1 MNKKTHAILII
12 ITVVFAIFYVIYQN
26 SSPKSTVKS
35 LPAQFSLGIV
45 NDCRKT
51 PAFINQ
57 LNMQQPAID
66 SKQHGHQGGL
76 LIRDIIN
83 RQHIWQH
90 DSWQLSGFIG
100 GFDRDNTGQIYI
112 APLPYVSLEK
122 NPPELQNQLYV
133 IDKKSAQM
141 SLFLKL
147 PSTHLPNNKNPFGT
161 MGLFYDCDT
170 NSLYVSSVAGSTPKQ
185 QNGSI
190 YQIDLTNNKIVSE
203 LNQTDTIGL
212 GVFNTLKGKK
222 LYYGSAREPHIYS
235 VILDENGHFTD
246 SIHYEFSLSGI
257 KGGHSTLAKK
267 ISFDKFNNKYQM
279 IIKET
284 AFGFRLMAENN
295 PNRKKYHF
303 DYSIA
308 QDKWRFSHTTQD

>member
-1 MNKKTHAILII
+1 MNKKVPII
-12 ITVVFAIFYVIYQN
+12 AMIIAVISAGIYIVSQQ
-26 SSPKSTVKS
+26 KSQKQS
-35 LPAQFSLGIV
+35 IDKLPAQFSLGMV
-45 NDCRKT
+45 NDCRNT
-51 PAFINQ
+51 PQFIHQ

-66 SKQHGHQGGL
+66 SKQYGHQGGL
-76 LIRDIIN
+76 LIRDIVN
-83 RQHIWQH
+83 HQHTWQH

-100 GFDRDNTGQIYI
+100 GFDRDKTGQIYV
-112 APLPYVSLEK
+112 APLPYVSLEN
-122 NPPELQNQLYV
+122 NPPALQNQLYV
-133 IDKKSAQM
+133 IDNKSAEM

-147 PSTHLPNNKNPFGT
+147 PSLQMPNNKNPFGT

-170 NSLYVSSVAGSTPKQ
+170 HSLYVSSIAGSTPKT

-190 YQIDLTNNKIVSE
+190 YQIDLTSNTIVSE
-203 LNQTDTIGL
+203 FANTDAIGL

-235 VILDENGHFTD
+235 VVLDEKGNFTNNTK
-246 SIHYEFSLSGI
+246 YELSLSDI
-257 KGGHSTLAKK
+257 KGGHSTFAKK
-267 ISFDKFNNKYQM
+267 ITFSKVNNKYQM
-279 IIKET
+279 IVKET

-308 QDKWRFSHTTQD
+308 QDKWHHIMTSQD